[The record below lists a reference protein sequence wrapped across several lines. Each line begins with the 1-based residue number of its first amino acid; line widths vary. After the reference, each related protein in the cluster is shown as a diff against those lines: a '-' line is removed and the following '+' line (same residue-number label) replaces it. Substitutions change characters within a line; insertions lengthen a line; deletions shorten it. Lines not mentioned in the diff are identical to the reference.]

1 MSSSVSHAGTSTEVQ
16 GERAASDSAARLP
29 SLSWAKITAFIR
41 QEKYWLLLAIPYFF
55 AWYIPQIPPFTTLF
69 PGMTGPA
76 NWAEHE
82 WFVSIYPQMFQPWV
96 LPMAGLLIWSRRQDL
111 ARVWARVKMHPPTKF
126 WQRGNVSVLILGCL
140 FLLFAHFVKVKGIA
154 VIGLLLIPIGLIYQV
169 YGLAIIRA
177 MWVPLLFATLMI
189 PPPDS
194 AMTRLISL
202 FHSGTLLIASMIL
215 NRIGMPNGRNGYT
228 LQFYTQGGFGVE
240 YATPVSSIVIL
251 LPLLVIL
258 LWYGLFRRLRPA
270 VVVGLLIGGTIFA
283 MLVNLL
289 RIIIIA
295 KLQLPQPATASF
307 LMNMNAWPLIGVSFA
322 LTLGAL
328 RLFSVAPKHVP
339 SQKTGRAINK
349 AGQFVNLLL
358 SPFVALL
365 TSLGKIGLLW
375 KASERGIE
383 NILSGKSKR
392 RKRGR

>member
-1 MSSSVSHAGTSTEVQ
+1 MSSSVSHVGAGTEVQ
-16 GERAASDSAARLP
+16 GERPTSDNAAPTS
-29 SLSWAKITAFIR
+29 SLSWAKIAAFLR
-41 QEKYWLLLAIPYFF
+41 QEKYWLLLAIPYYF
-55 AWYIPQIPPFTTLF
+55 AWYIPQVPPFTNLF

-76 NWAEHE
+76 NWAEYE
-82 WFVSIYPQMFQPWV
+82 WFVATYPQMYQPWV
-96 LPMAGLLIWSRRQDL
+96 LPMAGLLIWAYRQDI
-111 ARVWARVKMHPPTKF
+111 ARVWARVKAQPSTKF
-126 WQRGNVSVLILGCL
+126 WQRGNPIILILGCL

-154 VIGLLLIPIGLIYQV
+154 VIGLLLIPIGLIYQI
-169 YGLAIIRA
+169 YGLAIIKA
-177 MWVPLLFATLMI
+177 MRVPLLFLILMI

-194 AMTRLISL
+194 AMTGLVAK
-202 FHSGTLLIASMIL
+202 FHAGTLLIASMIF

-228 LQFYTQGGFGVE
+228 LQFYSQGGFGVE
-240 YATPVSSIVIL
+240 YSTKVSTLVIL

-258 LWYGLFRRLRPA
+258 LWYGLFRRLRPGA
-270 VVVGLLIGGTIFA
+270 VVGLLVLGTIFA
-283 MLVNLL
+283 MLINLL
-289 RIIIIA
+289 RIIVIA
-295 KLQLPQPATASF
+295 KLQLPQPAAASF
-307 LMNMNAWPLIGVSFA
+307 LMNMNAWPLVGVSFA

-365 TSLGKIGLLW
+365 TGLGKIGVLW

-383 NILSGKSKR
+383 NVLSGKSKR